1 MEKPAST
8 APAPAPTTKPFPK
21 IVVNGEELNA
31 RDCIERGTTGT
42 LTVSYFIGCFAALFI
57 VLITYG
63 IALIFFLF
71 SPLIN
76 WSLRRK
82 ALALIHG
89 SGLKVT
95 AEQFPQIHECVE
107 AFSER
112 LGLDEA
118 PDTYIVEAAVLN
130 AAAVKYGKRDVILL
144 TDDLIYGCAAS
155 RDPRTLAF
163 VIGHELGH
171 IALGHTK
178 SVRNFLARS
187 YKKLARLDE
196 YSVDRVAYQLV
207 GKRSTAVY
215 GILLLTVG
223 PRLLP
228 YVNLE
233 EVSRQI
239 DEVESNKYSVKAER
253 DLTHPLLLHR
263 LGRVWGEE

>member
-1 MEKPAST
+1 MDKPVST
-8 APAPAPTTKPFPK
+8 APAPVKAFPK
-21 IVVNGEELNA
+21 IVVAGDEINVKS
-31 RDCIERGTTGT
+31 CTERGTGGT
-42 LTVSYFIGCFAALFI
+42 LMLSYFIGCFAALFI

-63 IALIFFLF
+63 IALILFLF

-95 AEQFPQIHECVE
+95 SDQFPEIHECVQV
-107 AFSER
+107 FSER
-112 LGLDEA
+112 LGLDNA
-118 PDTYIVEAAVLN
+118 PDTYIVEASVLN

-144 TDDLIYGCAAS
+144 TDDLIDGCAAS

-163 VIGHELGH
+163 VIGHELGY

-178 SVRNFLARS
+178 TVRNFLARS
-187 YKKLARLDE
+187 YKKLSRLDE
-196 YSVDRVAYQLV
+196 YSVDRIAYQLV
-207 GKRSTAVY
+207 GKRATAVY

-228 YVNLE
+228 YVNLQ
-233 EVSRQI
+233 EVRRQI
-239 DEVESNKYSVKAER
+239 DEVESNRYSRKAER

-263 LGRVWGEE
+263 IGHVWGEE